1 MVDRHRTRAGRRR
14 TDVSGVHAPAGRTEA
29 IERCLV
35 RMEAH
40 VVRLA
45 EGHDPW
51 GHLFAIERLARA
63 ARVEWREAQREPE
76 REGRGR

>member
-1 MVDRHRTRAGRRR
+1 MVGGRTRVERRR
-14 TDVSGVHAPAGRTEA
+14 TNVSGVRAPAARNEA
-29 IERCLV
+29 VERCLV

-40 VVRLA
+40 VARLV

-63 ARVEWREAQREPE
+63 ARVEWSEAQREPE
-76 REGRGR
+76 REGRER

>member
-1 MVDRHRTRAGRRR
+1 MVDGRRTRTERRR
-14 TDVSGVHAPAGRTEA
+14 TNVSAVRAPAARNEA
-29 IERCLV
+29 IERCLA

-63 ARVEWREAQREPE
+63 ARVEWSEARREPE
-76 REGRGR
+76 GEGRGR

>member
-1 MVDRHRTRAGRRR
+1 MVDGCRTRTERRR
-14 TDVSGVHAPAGRTEA
+14 TNVSGVRAPAARNEA

-35 RMEAH
+35 KIEAH

-63 ARVEWREAQREPE
+63 ARVEWSEARHEPE
-76 REGRGR
+76 GEGRRR